1 MQQLFNSINRSYCA
15 QMIIVNRH
23 GCVRIDVLEIPTERL
38 ALKILSQ
45 LETFGQIARLDFA
58 QLGYNLVKVANVLV
72 GPDVD
77 HATIV
82 LVDDLL
88 RAAWELVRGVLAEH
102 VTHVRAGRDEQSATA
117 HPDLLRPFNGG
128 NLKNEFKLS

>member
-1 MQQLFNSINRSYCA
+1 MNG
-15 QMIIVNRH
+15 H

-38 ALKILSQ
+38 ALELLSQ
-45 LETFGQIARLDFA
+45 LETFGQIARLDLA
-58 QLGYNLVKVANVLV
+58 QLGYDLVKVADVLV

-88 RAAWELVRGVLAEH
+88 RTAGELVGRVLAEH
-102 VTHVRAGRDEQSATA
+102 VTHVRARRDEQSATA
-117 HPDLLRPFNGG
+117 HPNLLRQ
-128 NLKNEFKLS
+128 